1 MIVGGLGI
9 AVPTHIVEAFVRDV
23 EAARRGGA
31 RAA

>member
-1 MIVGGLGI
+1 
-9 AVPTHIVEAFVRDV
+9 VPTHVVEAFVREV